1 MGKLT
6 HGSLFS
12 GYGGIDIA
20 VSEVFGARTAWVS
33 DIDPGPCKVL
43 ERRFPGVP
51 NLGDITKIDW
61 ADVEPVDILSGGSP
75 CQDLSSAGRR
85 AGMTEG
91 TRSNLWVQM
100 REAIATLRPRLVV
113 WENVAGAL
121 SARATSELEREKRAR
136 DRACICG
143 GADRRGGE
151 HPYRGD
157 EGEVV
162 RPESVLG
169 DDPSSRGNDVGAA
182 QGIRRDSPGDET
194 SDGEMGRGV
203 DVVCPRPGRKTVPFG
218 NSSVPADK
226 EGSRDRGTPSRSSP
240 GCAAEASERAGQLDG
255 GCTGAVPSNE
265 RGGPDSEHE
274 GSAAGECAE
283 CGGRIDGSPA
293 TSELESV
300 EGRVGDGAGGPAL
313 RALGRVLGDL
323 AEIGFDAEWATVRAS
338 DVGAPHRRARVFLIA
353 WPAGTSP
360 RALLGGSG
368 GRGGGFVRGEECG
381 DDQRLTLLPT
391 PRVSSGNGVSG
402 RELREGNPKTRLET
416 SVALLPTPRATRG
429 GSATETVELPPT
441 PKAGD
446 ADFGL
451 PRTSGRPPERSTH
464 LATRLHYTDF
474 GPYAPAIERWER
486 ATGRPAPDPTIP
498 SPRTGKPQ
506 LSPLLVEW
514 MMGLPS
520 GWFTSPEIGLTRVQ
534 ALKLG
539 GNGVVPQQAAFALR
553 ALAERASGV

>member
-1 MGKLT
+1 MEALESPPIAGQQTIYDQLAPT

-43 ERRFPGVP
+43 GHRFPGVP

-75 CQDLSSAGRR
+75 CQDLSAAGRR

-100 REAIATLRPRLVV
+100 REAIETLQPRLVV
-113 WENVAGAL
+113 WENVMGAL
-121 SARATSELEREKRAR
+121 SAR
-136 DRACICG
+136 
-143 GADRRGGE
+143 
-151 HPYRGD
+151 
-157 EGEVV
+157 
-162 RPESVLG
+162 
-169 DDPSSRGNDVGAA
+169 
-182 QGIRRDSPGDET
+182 
-194 SDGEMGRGV
+194 
-203 DVVCPRPGRKTVPFG
+203 
-218 NSSVPADK
+218 
-226 EGSRDRGTPSRSSP
+226 
-240 GCAAEASERAGQLDG
+240 
-255 GCTGAVPSNE
+255 
-265 RGGPDSEHE
+265 
-274 GSAAGECAE
+274 
-283 CGGRIDGSPA
+283 A

-338 DVGAPHRRARVFLIA
+338 DVGAPHGRARVFLLA
-353 WPAGTSP
+353 WPSGSSP
-360 RALLGGSG
+360 HSLCGGSG
-368 GRGGGFVRGEECG
+368 GWASQPEQAGGDDASLGPDQGGDGGGG
-381 DDQRLTLLPT
+381 DPHLTLLPT
-391 PRVSSGNGVSG
+391 PRVSSGNGVSE
-402 RELREGNPKTRLET
+402 RELREGNPKVRLET
-416 SVALLPTPRATRG
+416 SVALLPTPTTSYSARSADQWIEQRRAGNGQRRSVVGDLGIVTEQLLPAPSATRG
-429 GSATETVELPPT
+429 GSAAETVELLPT

-474 GPYAPAIERWER
+474 GSYGPAIERWER
-486 ATGRPAPDPTIP
+486 ATGRPAPDPTKP
-498 SPRTGKPQ
+498 SPKTGKPQ
-506 LSPLLVEW
+506 LSAEFVEW
-514 MMGLPS
+514 MMGLPH

-534 ALKLG
+534 ALKIG
-539 GNGVVPQQAAFALR
+539 GNGVVPQQAEFAIRGLMDR
-553 ALAERASGV
+553 IEVAA